1 MSRISYLNG
10 EFLPH
15 EKCFVHIE
23 DRGFQFADGAYEVTL
38 FENGKLV
45 DGDLHIERFF
55 RSLREMKIEHNFS
68 ADFLRDIQLQLFAK
82 NNLDFATC
90 YMQITRGFAN
100 RVPYL
105 PKDLNPTISATVSP
119 GKKMPAQDFANGF
132 SFETHDDIR
141 WKRCDI
147 KSVGLFAA
155 SMINQEAKNNG
166 FDDAIFL
173 RDGVVTE
180 GSFANLFMVKNNVLI
195 THPADNFILCG
206 ITRNRFIKLAA
217 SIGIKCEE
225 RKFTL
230 DELLNA
236 DEVFL
241 TSSSLILRPA
251 REINKKLI
259 GKEGKN
265 REMAT
270 KLNELYRLFVGS
282 S

>member
-1 MSRISYLNG
+1 MTRISFVNG
-10 EFLPH
+10 EYLPH

-38 FENGKLV
+38 FENGKLI

-68 ADFLRDIQLQLFAK
+68 ADFLREMQLQLFAK

-105 PKDLNPTISATVSP
+105 PKDMQATISATVSP
-119 GKKMPAQDFANGF
+119 GKKMPASDFERGF
-132 SFETHDDIR
+132 SFMTHEDIR

-147 KSVGLFAA
+147 KSVALFAA
-155 SMINQEAKNNG
+155 SMINQEAKNQG

-217 SIGIKCEE
+217 TQGIKCEE

-230 DELLNA
+230 DELLDA

-251 REINKKLI
+251 REINGKMI
-259 GKEGKN
+259 GENGKN
-265 REMAT
+265 RQMAT
-270 KLNELYRLFVGS
+270 LLNKLYGEFLKS
-282 S
+282 

>member
-1 MSRISYLNG
+1 MRISFVNG
-10 EFLPH
+10 EYLPH

-38 FENGKLV
+38 FENGKLI

-68 ADFLRDIQLQLFAK
+68 ADFLRDMQLQLFAK

-105 PKDLNPTISATVSP
+105 PKDMQATISATASP
-119 GKKMPAQDFANGF
+119 GKKMPAEDFERGF
-132 SFETHDDIR
+132 SFMTHDDIR

-147 KSVGLFAA
+147 KSVALFAA
-155 SMINQEAKNNG
+155 SMINQEAKNQG

-206 ITRNRFIKLAA
+206 ITRNRFIKLAGVH
-217 SIGIKCEE
+217 GIKCEE

-251 REINKKLI
+251 REINGKMI
-259 GKEGKN
+259 GENGKN
-265 REMAT
+265 RQMAT
-270 KLNELYRLFVGS
+270 LLNKLYGEFLKS
-282 S
+282 